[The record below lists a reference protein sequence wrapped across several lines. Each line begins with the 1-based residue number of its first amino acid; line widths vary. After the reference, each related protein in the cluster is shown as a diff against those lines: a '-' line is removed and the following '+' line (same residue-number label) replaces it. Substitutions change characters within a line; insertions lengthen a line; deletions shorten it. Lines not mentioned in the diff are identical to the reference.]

1 MDEKLF
7 VDEREDIQKKT
18 FTKWMNSQLLKGG
31 YATVNDLFAELQD
44 GTKLLYLL
52 EVLTGQQIKP
62 EKGCMRVHY
71 LNNVNKALHILEQN
85 NVKLVNISSNDIVD
99 GSAKLILGLMWS
111 IILHW
116 QVHCHLKNLM
126 SEFQQTN
133 LEKTLLAWCRQNT
146 ANYAVVHIRNFTSSW
161 SDGLAFNALIHKF
174 LPDLF
179 DFDDIVKKHPNARLE
194 NAFQIA
200 RDHLGIERLLDPEDI
215 NTSHPDK
222 KSIMTYVMC
231 LFQSLP
237 YSGLEDSSFDFSDS
251 SSLTSPMAE
260 QSELNYEAAITSQ
273 RQMTSNREERPVSL
287 MTNVSVELGAYQVA
301 LEEVL
306 TWLLEAEDKLA
317 QNHFI
322 PDNLETLK
330 DLFHVHEKFLMEL
343 SGHQEGVGAVLEE
356 GARLLLEGT
365 LSSEESDEVRLQMK
379 LLNSRWETLRVNAME
394 KQARIHESLM
404 KEQQKQL
411 DNLRKWL
418 TLTEDRISRLSEK
431 FGPDINALRSQVDSL
446 KELQSDL
453 QSQQK
458 NVDLL
463 SNLVVIVDEGA
474 NENSVY
480 NQMEDQLVALGERW
494 AHICQWAEE
503 RWSKLHLLITHCNR
517 INENMCKIQSW
528 IETNETLIKQ
538 MESEPVLEFAA
549 VFDRMKQLK
558 SIRRQMDKQQ
568 VVLNSLLESAQ
579 YTFEEIGSDENRKNF
594 DNVEMLQDKFDA
606 LLQIVETQA
615 HRISTL
621 GFEFSLS
628 GEHEEFSCHSSS
640 SDNERA
646 VATVASALEDSDKN
660 SRSCKRRR
668 LTGVKRVS
676 LESSINELRRWL
688 VVSRDALMQPNPS
701 AADEM
706 AKLYA
711 RLQGEMISKLDELK
725 AVQMLAGECVKEGEF
740 NSDDDTDDSQSPSQ
754 SRKKQLASLEDQFSS
769 LQLQLQMFR
778 NQLEPQSYD
787 VKAEFD
793 SLKRKLEECDRWL
806 EYGAHNLEELKDNLK
821 CLRELE
827 ERICRLKERSDTCDE
842 WCHKEIHN
850 ISHHWEDL
858 IIRFTSLEELSSIGD
873 AAKTQKFV
881 ENKIN
886 LMNWIHDVEGV
897 LLSEH
902 AVINSIHI
910 MENQLKRFKDLE
922 RSIDDHQSEIK
933 FINAVADEIFHENK
947 EDRLQIEVRELN
959 TRWTDIP
966 ALLRERCSKLENGI
980 EELKHLHK
988 DMSNFSDWLNAVKYD
1003 HSNTYDVDNC
1013 ILNADAF
1020 NEKMQKRKDVLK
1032 DIADKCDF
1040 VERIRGKIAELER
1053 KNAHSVFLDEVK
1065 NKAEELFV
1073 DFDDLFSRFS
1083 QQQDKLSKINSL
1095 NEKIN
1100 DNMSEINGW
1109 LADIQLAQN
1118 VPKVCSPAAL
1128 FQTKAKYKA
1137 LIEQIERKCKIIAT
1151 IKSDGNLLCEMLKR
1165 SHLSDSE
1172 IALTKQIKN
1181 FSDKWNNIAEIAQ
1194 RHHTLLQDAS
1204 KSYGEF
1210 KVLMAQENDWMDRL
1224 EKQLRRSPK
1233 MAADAEEIS
1242 EELDDLENCLRKHSE
1257 SRLKQIQDIGEALIN
1272 QHIMSDKLRADLDDV
1287 TDRWNKLSQQA
1298 SDRALL
1304 LEQSVVE
1311 AQQTEN
1317 SFKDFQEWLEGLD
1330 AQLTARITNDTD
1342 ANDIPDDVQRM
1353 ADEFKAQASVV
1364 REMHEQIEN
1373 YETAGKKEAANRLKE
1388 QLALLEKRFRGLE
1401 EKFERFR
1408 STDSE
1413 PKLMHAFKEL
1423 REIEESLCLLE
1434 LASDDPEGIQGQLR
1448 HCNKFFDA
1456 LSEMKHEIETLI
1468 QNGRKLIESNCVV
1481 DADSYSARL
1490 DALKSLYNKL
1500 GVKIVDAK
1508 TCIEAALE
1516 LSKNLQIDVTALCKW
1531 MDSVEH
1537 ELDEIDAT
1545 PDADRDVDIEVAFIT
1560 QTVDVECVK
1569 WEALKDSIKNN
1580 FKAFSSLCDPM
1591 YLENLRDRVYEC
1603 DDRWNN
1609 ITRKLQRTM
1618 KHLQELNWLND
1629 TTRKYRAS
1637 PNTSTS
1643 ISNIADVEN
1652 TRKKKRFDRESVN
1665 MTRPAPVPVPVPD
1678 ETGTCAEAE
1687 RISEEM
1693 CDEKNSLPSWCD
1705 NDEETFL
1712 LTKDSSLFSQIS
1724 KNQLSYG
1731 DGDGDGDGDHDHADA
1746 NPCQKV
1752 EIKTRQFIPSSF
1764 SCAVKKSAVS
1774 SCTSPSSS
1782 SSSSSSSADDLVRL
1796 HESCVP
1802 CYPQSAEIV
1811 ELVEQSTDEEEEDDD
1826 DGFEETKEERRAKR
1840 TENAK
1845 EDDQIS
1851 AVFDTKKAE
1860 AGAGAGDCK
1869 KLFRSILVEVTD
1881 RVNRTEEAIVTAACD
1896 GDAEAD
1902 ADADAANA
1910 VQVAADISSPSLP
1923 PPPPPP
1929 QSSFSVNEVKM
1940 RKEIQ
1945 LCRTYRLVGSYEK
1958 RRSSSS
1964 SPVDDCQSFYGS
1976 DKETDDVITFSDEE
1990 EEKPRQQQPQSQPHP
2005 HPHLPDGPSSN
2016 TAPRPCPRRLAGHF
2030 ESTMGD
2036 RECCQDVI
2044 EMCGDTAVASVSA
2057 VTSAE
2062 ENSSSLSAQ
2071 VRSDDGQPANDR
2083 NVLVRNFVT
2092 EVNKNRE
2099 AVSLLGRQ
2107 LNSFVAETKPDSD
2120 THSHSHSSYE
2130 QQIRFFDNSV
2140 GILNESMKNIET
2152 AYQTL
2157 DESIK
2162 CEQREQFARV
2172 MSKLNDEWSQLLDYY
2187 RKNVQVCRIAA
2198 EDKVILEVAELCMR
2212 EARAALSAPVNCS
2225 DQDLL
2230 NSSLAAVKEL
2240 ESKLTLHR
2248 QEIEKL
2254 QSAPSH
2260 EKHSLVLTVDE
2271 TRRELIS
2278 HHELLARKILSLKK
2292 FLSQLDTLSKWLRE
2306 CKLEICDYKQR
2317 SLTRK
2322 KNIRLVLTNISD
2334 REAEITQILRD
2345 FLVIRKEC
2353 QTNQQI
2359 VCQCLQQK
2367 MEQLEND
2374 WRVVTNFKNEPESEL
2389 ANSDYTSTALQNLEE
2404 KLALAD
2410 ATATAA
2416 ATREEHDF
2424 ESFVRS
2430 TANRT
2435 PSPPPPPSTT
2445 PLKHVRSVQVQTPLP
2460 SPSPSS
2466 CGLPLASSSPRVT
2479 LLASFDK
2486 SILQI
2491 CDWLTYEEEMLRQ
2504 QTVVVGDVDDI
2515 LQVLDKQKTVLRELE
2530 QKKPQL
2536 DELVHTAENL
2546 KADSNRQQLH
2556 GKVTKLREHWDETN
2570 SKVTQRKTQLD
2581 TMLADSQQYEA
2592 KRIEV
2597 DNWLQRMEMRF
2608 ERMAAVGHTADVL
2621 EAQLRE
2627 QKAIHAELHQYKH
2640 HVDLFNQLTQKM
2652 ISFYQQDDTSRV
2664 KKKTEQT
2671 NTRYNQLNANIV
2683 NRGKLIHSAMSSL
2696 HNFDKSLDKFL
2707 AWLSEAESSLETV
2720 DSDIVVATGGNG
2732 SGNGSGS
2739 AKKDHAAI
2747 KPNNQ
2752 LKDIQLE
2759 IENHRDVLNSLNS
2772 SGKKL
2777 LNSLAS
2783 QEDAVMLQRRLDEMN
2798 QRWHHLK
2805 TKSLAIRNRLESNV
2819 EHWNALLLS
2828 LQELIEWVI
2837 RKDTELT
2844 GLGPM
2849 GGDTISLQK
2858 QLDDYRA
2865 FRRQLDDKRVVIE
2878 SNLLSGRQ
2886 YISNESALL
2895 SGGVNGQLDS
2905 NDAYCNNNN
2914 NTNIATNNG
2923 TNNNNNNNNNNGNI
2937 NNEDQARSD
2946 LSRCIRREVNKL
2958 SDRWKSLLDR
2968 SDLWQKKLDETFT
2981 KMRSFQKNIDE
2992 VSDKLNSAE
3001 CVSKNW
3007 LPPND
3012 VSSVPDLLDE
3022 LRVSITYSH
3031 FTTCMFWFGLVW
3043 FGYLSTGLRL
3053 FTAPFTTWVNFGSR
3067 FGESLSPLQRSLE
3080 DVNDQATLLSSS
3092 DVYISPSNL
3101 RKVEDLNSRWK
3112 YLQTAMDN
3120 RYKQLREIA
3129 KCGIGGG
3136 GGGGGTY
3143 TSGAP
3148 TGTACAQTLLA
3159 KSVDPPW
3166 ERSTTANKVPYYIN
3180 HDCETTHWDH
3190 PKMTELLDSL
3200 SDLNQVHFS
3209 AYRTALKLRTVQK
3222 KLNLHL
3228 LSLNRAIEAFDSH
3241 GLRAQNDKLLD
3252 VQDMVTVLTSLYEIL
3267 AKEHPTIVNLPLNI
3281 DLIVNWILNIYDSQ
3295 RTGQVRVLSFK
3306 VGIILLCRGHLEE
3319 KYRYLYRLI
3328 ADPNRLVDQRKLG
3341 LLLHDCIQLPRQLG
3355 EVAAFG
3361 GSNIEPSVRSC
3372 FLKAGKDRATIEAVH
3387 FLSWLQQEPQSMV
3400 WLPVL
3405 HRLAA
3410 AENARHQAKCNIC
3423 KEYPITGFRYR
3434 CLKCFNFDMCQN
3446 CFFSGRKGKTHK
3458 LSHPMQEYCTATT
3471 SGEDVRDFTRAL
3483 RNKFK
3488 SKRYFKKH
3496 PRVGYLPVQTVLE
3509 GDTLESP
3516 APSPQHSH
3524 TLGPYDMHSRLEM
3537 YANRLAEAELRN
3549 RSNSTPD
3556 SSEDEHRLIAQYCQ
3570 SLNGDSIPV
3579 PKSPV
3584 QIIAAIDADQRQEL
3598 EAMIKD
3604 LEDENNALQAEY
3616 ERLRGSKSNC
3626 SGSATLPANVAEA
3639 EMVAEAK
3646 LLRQHKGRL
3655 EARMQILEDH
3665 NRQLEAQLQRLRQLL
3680 DEPTLQTRS
3689 VTASQLA
3696 TDSPAKMNGHF
3707 VDTPAGRWV
3716 ESGLGSLDR
3725 PPPPP
3730 PLVSS
3735 LVATGHGPGGV
3746 GSLHL
3751 MAGDNIDDDGG
3762 SGCMRNGII

>member
-1618 KHLQELNWLND
+1618 KHLQ
-1629 TTRKYRAS
+1629 
-1637 PNTSTS
+1637 
-1643 ISNIADVEN
+1643 
-1652 TRKKKRFDRESVN
+1652 
-1665 MTRPAPVPVPVPD
+1665 
-1678 ETGTCAEAE
+1678 
-1687 RISEEM
+1687 
-1693 CDEKNSLPSWCD
+1693 
-1705 NDEETFL
+1705 
-1712 LTKDSSLFSQIS
+1712 
-1724 KNQLSYG
+1724 
-1731 DGDGDGDGDHDHADA
+1731 
-1746 NPCQKV
+1746 
-1752 EIKTRQFIPSSF
+1752 
-1764 SCAVKKSAVS
+1764 
-1774 SCTSPSSS
+1774 
-1782 SSSSSSSADDLVRL
+1782 
-1796 HESCVP
+1796 
-1802 CYPQSAEIV
+1802 
-1811 ELVEQSTDEEEEDDD
+1811 
-1826 DGFEETKEERRAKR
+1826 
-1840 TENAK
+1840 
-1845 EDDQIS
+1845 
-1851 AVFDTKKAE
+1851 
-1860 AGAGAGDCK
+1860 
-1869 KLFRSILVEVTD
+1869 
-1881 RVNRTEEAIVTAACD
+1881 
-1896 GDAEAD
+1896 
-1902 ADADAANA
+1902 
-1910 VQVAADISSPSLP
+1910 
-1923 PPPPPP
+1923 
-1929 QSSFSVNEVKM
+1929 
-1940 RKEIQ
+1940 
-1945 LCRTYRLVGSYEK
+1945 
-1958 RRSSSS
+1958 
-1964 SPVDDCQSFYGS
+1964 
-1976 DKETDDVITFSDEE
+1976 
-1990 EEKPRQQQPQSQPHP
+1990 
-2005 HPHLPDGPSSN
+2005 
-2016 TAPRPCPRRLAGHF
+2016 
-2030 ESTMGD
+2030 STMGD

-3751 MAGDNIDDDGG
+3751 MAEDLGKVVSELVTAMTDENAENHQLQLQ
-3762 SGCMRNGII
+3762 RHNNV